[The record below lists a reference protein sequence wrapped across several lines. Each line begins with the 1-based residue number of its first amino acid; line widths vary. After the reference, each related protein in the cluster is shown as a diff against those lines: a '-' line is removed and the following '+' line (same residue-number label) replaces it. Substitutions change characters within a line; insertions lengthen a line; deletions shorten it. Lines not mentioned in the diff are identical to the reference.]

1 MNRQKMQEHRTDTG
15 VLVCRLPLWGTGVAA
30 AAQDLWGEVGLAA
43 VFFWFAGLLGGSGRE
58 GFQQGEFRS

>member
-1 MNRQKMQEHRTDTG
+1 M
-15 VLVCRLPLWGTGVAA
+15 AA